1 MHTIGTRPGWR
12 YPPGATPDAQGTNFS
27 VFSRYATGVELLLY
41 EQADSPEPFQIIGL
55 DPEVNRT
62 YFFWHVYVEGLG
74 PGAHYTWRVEGPT
87 DTRETGLRFDG
98 GKELLDPWAR
108 AVTQRVWDRARASQ
122 PGDAGHT
129 SLRSVVVNDRYDW
142 EGDVPLRHPF
152 EQTVIYE
159 LHVGGFTRHPS
170 AGVAHPGTFRAL
182 IEKIPYLQALGVTDV
197 ELLPVMAFDEQD
209 VPPGAAQRGLTS
221 YWGYSPHSFYSPH
234 PGYCVTPDLGTH
246 RREFRDMVKALHR
259 AGIGVIID
267 VVFNHTAEGG
277 ANGPTINFK
286 GLGNEMFYHLDPR
299 DPRIYRDYTGCGNTV
314 NCNNPVVTRFLVECL
329 EYWVREMHVDGFR
342 FDLASVLVRGE
353 DGQPLWHAPMPW
365 AIEFSDALA
374 NTKLIAE
381 AWDAGGL
388 YQVGGFPGYRW
399 AEWNGRYRDVVR
411 RFVRGDHG
419 LVGEL
424 ATRISGSS
432 DLYAPAGRL
441 PINSINFV
449 TCHDGFTLRDLVSY
463 ETKHNEA
470 NGEANRDGAD
480 ENLSCGYGVEGET
493 EDPAINS
500 VRRRQAKNFT
510 AILLLSQGVPML
522 LAGDE
527 VLRTQ
532 GGNNNTYAQD
542 NPTGW
547 LDWTLADAN
556 RAMLRFTREM
566 IAFRRR
572 HPSLMR
578 RRFLS
583 GQRRSGSRS
592 PDICWH
598 GAHLFD
604 PPWDEPESLFLAFTL
619 AGVAEGEADLHVLLN
634 MSQDALDA
642 ELPSIPDRVWYR
654 AVDTWLESPGDILEP
669 AAQPRVQGS
678 TYPVH
683 ARSVV
688 VLEARPSP

>member
-1 MHTIGTRPGWR
+1 
-12 YPPGATPDAQGTNFS
+12 
-27 VFSRYATGVELLLY
+27 
-41 EQADSPEPFQIIGL
+41 
-55 DPEVNRT
+55 
-62 YFFWHVYVEGLG
+62 
-74 PGAHYTWRVEGPT
+74 
-87 DTRETGLRFDG
+87 
-98 GKELLDPWAR
+98 
-108 AVTQRVWDRARASQ
+108 
-122 PGDAGHT
+122 
-129 SLRSVVVNDRYDW
+129 
-142 EGDVPLRHPF
+142 
-152 EQTVIYE
+152 
-159 LHVGGFTRHPS
+159 
-170 AGVAHPGTFRAL
+170 
-182 IEKIPYLQALGVTDV
+182 
-197 ELLPVMAFDEQD
+197 
-209 VPPGAAQRGLTS
+209 
-221 YWGYSPHSFYSPH
+221 
-234 PGYCVTPDLGTH
+234 
-246 RREFRDMVKALHR
+246 
-259 AGIGVIID
+259 
-267 VVFNHTAEGG
+267 
-277 ANGPTINFK
+277 
-286 GLGNEMFYHLDPR
+286 
-299 DPRIYRDYTGCGNTV
+299 
-314 NCNNPVVTRFLVECL
+314 
-329 EYWVREMHVDGFR
+329 MHVDGFR

-572 HPSLMR
+572 HASLMR